1 MKPLAHDQTPP
12 LVAIET
18 SGASGGVALLLPG
31 GRLVER
37 AIGGPVAPG
46 AKPSGHGRELLPAID
61 AIVAEAGIAK
71 SDIGAVA
78 VSVGPGSYT
87 GLRIGVTAAKTLAWA
102 LGCGLAG
109 VPTLEA
115 LARDAAAA
123 GLPEGARRVVPV
135 VDARQR
141 EVYCAAFEVAS
152 GPEGPGLTRAAEDAA
167 MSPEE
172 LASRLRP
179 GDHVLGTGV
188 ARLKADN
195 ASPAGVTSADGPTC
209 PRAGT
214 VALMGAELLA
224 AGERMDVHGAAPVYL
239 RASEAE
245 RKATSG

>member
-1 MKPLAHDQTPP
+1 MRPLAEDPSRP

-18 SGASGGVALLLPG
+18 SGASGGVALLLPDG
-31 GRLVER
+31 TFVER
-37 AIGGPVAPG
+37 AVGRPVAPG
-46 AKPSGHGRELLPAID
+46 ERPSGHGRELLPAID

-109 VPTLEA
+109 VSTLEA
-115 LARDAAAA
+115 LARETVAA

-141 EVYCAAFEVAS
+141 EVYCAVFELAPA
-152 GPEGPGLTRAAEDAA
+152 PEGAGVTRATEDAA
-167 MSPEE
+167 MPPAE
-172 LASRLRP
+172 LASRLRA
-179 GDHVLGTGV
+179 GDHVFGTGV
-188 ARLKADN
+188 ARLGAD
-195 ASPAGVTSADGPTC
+195 AMAPEGATSADGPTC
-209 PRAGT
+209 PRAAT

-224 AGERMDVHGAAPVYL
+224 AGERMDVHAAAPVYL

-245 RKATSG
+245 RKAASG